1 MVINVIEDPEE
12 RACREAFEYYDWNK
26 SGTIP
31 FSVKIMYSSCPYIFG
46 SNRSPKCQDAVR
58 ESVCAAHSSS
68 NEL

>member
-31 FSVKIMYSSCPYIFG
+31 FSVKIMNSSCPYI
-46 SNRSPKCQDAVR
+46 SLSIPLV
-58 ESVCAAHSSS
+58 
-68 NEL
+68 